1 MSKKSFENI
10 DLAAYSKLHC
20 EAAVRSDTAVL
31 LLRFSGDYRPGSDGN
46 GDGLF
51 MAAMTSAYCSLFEP
65 TSLVLD
71 LQQLNYSW
79 GNTIAR
85 TANFFWETGRDDDE
99 RSRTVVIIATG
110 ATRAALESL
119 DRQVTSGT
127 RIYAESVD
135 GALEIAEAAACE
147 YLA

>member
-1 MSKKSFENI
+1 MSANTFETIN
-10 DLAAYSKLHC
+10 LAAYSKLHC
-20 EAAVRSDTAVL
+20 DAAVSSDSAVL

-51 MAAMTSAYCSLFEP
+51 MAAMTAAYCSLFDP

-71 LQQLNYSW
+71 LLHLNYRW

-85 TANFFWETGRDDDE
+85 TTNFFWETGRDDDE
-99 RSRTVVIIATG
+99 RSRSVVIVATG
-110 ATRAALESL
+110 ATRSALESL

-127 RIYAESVD
+127 RSYAESVD
-135 GALEIAEAAACE
+135 RAVELAEAAARE